1 MLSKRLAAIETSSGN
16 FVPVAYK
23 PPINYSASSWED
35 ISVEQHHLPAFESP
49 EISLQQHIIAIQ
61 LGDSYQIDWRLAG
74 GKLHTTQ
81 MRKGLIG
88 ITPKGIP
95 TQARWFEDVDFLLI
109 SLNSNL
115 FYKVAGD
122 SIDCDSIEIIPQ
134 RGVDDSQI
142 FHLGLTLKAEITAGC
157 PSGNVFAESIA
168 SALAVRILKNYSL
181 TNTNILKS
189 KIEVS
194 QRQLQQ
200 VIDYINDN
208 LALKLSLD
216 RLANLVNMSSYN
228 FCRWFKQTMGV
239 SPHQYIIQCRIE
251 KAKFLLVYTKLSLV
265 EVALNIGCSSQTN
278 FTVLFRKHVGVT
290 PKVYRNQF

>member
-1 MLSKRLAAIETSSGN
+1 MVSQRLSAIETSSGN
-16 FVPVAYK
+16 LIPVAYK
-23 PPINYSASSWED
+23 PPINANAANWED

-49 EISLQQHIIAIQ
+49 EICLQQHTIAIQ
-61 LGDSYQIDWRLAG
+61 LGSSYQIDWRLAG

-95 TQARWFEDVDFLLI
+95 TQARWFENVDFILI

-115 FYKVAGD
+115 FNKVASD

-142 FHLGLTLKAEITAGC
+142 FHLGMALQSEITAGC

-181 TNTNILKS
+181 ANTNISES
-189 KIEVS
+189 KIELS
-194 QRQLQQ
+194 QQQLQQ

-208 LALKLSLD
+208 LALKLSLEK
-216 RLANLVNMSSYN
+216 LAVLVNMSSYN
-228 FCRWFKQTMGV
+228 FCRWFKQRMGI
-239 SPHQYIIQCRIE
+239 SPHQYIIQCRIQR
-251 KAKFLLVYTKLSLV
+251 AKFLLAYTKLPLV
-265 EVALNIGCSSQTN
+265 EIALNIGCSSQTN
-278 FTVLFRKHVGVT
+278 FTVLFRKHIGVT
-290 PKVYRNQF
+290 PKAYRNQI